1 MRSRP
6 RWQRLT
12 TGPRLERNPPRAI
25 ASRVSVRHALLGL
38 LAAFVLIAGVYLFLE
53 VRSTPSAVA
62 ARASGPPQHRE
73 PPPAEHDP
81 VAGPVAGPEPATDH
95 RAATTHQP
103 GPPTMAT
110 DPAPDEDPA
119 VALERPDV
127 KVDAIMARANAAY
140 DKGDWDE
147 AKMVAGKV
155 LTKQPANIRMMRI
168 MVSASCIDG
177 DSVVAQQWYERLPK
191 GDRDQMKTRC
201 DRYGISFKEP
211 AQ

>member
-1 MRSRP
+1 M
-6 RWQRLT
+6 
-12 TGPRLERNPPRAI
+12 
-25 ASRVSVRHALLGL
+25 SVRHALLGL

-53 VRSTPSAVA
+53 VRSTPRAPIAVA
-62 ARASGPPQHRE
+62 ARASDPPQHPE
-73 PPPAEHDP
+73 PAPSEHPP
-81 VAGPVAGPEPATDH
+81 VAGPATEH
-95 RAATTHQP
+95 GAVPPHQP
-103 GPPTMAT
+103 GTPVRPPSMAT

-119 VALERPDV
+119 IALERPDV

-147 AKMVAGKV
+147 AKMVAAKV
-155 LTKQPANIRMMRI
+155 LIKQPTNIRMMRI

-177 DSVVAQQWYERLPK
+177 DSVVAQQWYEKLPK

>member
-1 MRSRP
+1 MP
-6 RWQRLT
+6 LAARWQRLT
-12 TGPRLERNPPRAI
+12 TGRAI
-25 ASRVSVRHALLGL
+25 ALAVPVRHALLGL
-38 LAAFVLIAGVYLFLE
+38 LAAFVVIAGVYLFRE

-62 ARASGPPQHRE
+62 ASGPPPPHRDR
-73 PPPAEHDP
+73 PPPERVDQVDHTLAPSPDR
-81 VAGPVAGPEPATDH
+81 PATIP
-95 RAATTHQP
+95 HQP
-103 GPPTMAT
+103 PNAAPTIAPT
-110 DPAPDEDPA
+110 LASEPAPDEDPA

-127 KVDAIMARANAAY
+127 KIDAIMARANAAY

-147 AKMVAGKV
+147 AKTIAGKV
-155 LTKQPANIRMMRI
+155 LTKQPANNRMMRI

-177 DSVVAQQWYERLPK
+177 DSVTAQQWYEKLPK

>member
-1 MRSRP
+1 MP
-6 RWQRLT
+6 
-12 TGPRLERNPPRAI
+12 
-25 ASRVSVRHALLGL
+25 VRHALLGL

-62 ARASGPPQHRE
+62 ASASPPTHRAGTLAAPVERAGPPVPATEHKATAAHQ
-73 PPPAEHDP
+73 PPTSAPTM
-81 VAGPVAGPEPATDH
+81 VSEPAV
-95 RAATTHQP
+95 
-103 GPPTMAT
+103 
-110 DPAPDEDPA
+110 DEDPA

-147 AKMVAGKV
+147 AKMIAGKV

-177 DSVVAQQWYERLPK
+177 DSVTAQQWYEKLAK
-191 GDRDQMKTRC
+191 GDRDQMKARC

>member
-1 MRSRP
+1 
-6 RWQRLT
+6 
-12 TGPRLERNPPRAI
+12 
-25 ASRVSVRHALLGL
+25 VRHALLGL
-38 LAAFVLIAGVYLFLE
+38 LAAFVVIAGVYLFRE

-62 ARASGPPQHRE
+62 ASSSPQRDS
-73 PPPAEHDP
+73 PPAERAEQVDHTLTPSTDR
-81 VAGPVAGPEPATDH
+81 PATVP
-95 RAATTHQP
+95 HQP
-103 GPPTMAT
+103 PTTAPSTPPTMASE
-110 DPAPDEDPA
+110 PAPDEDPA

-147 AKMVAGKV
+147 AKTIAGKV
-155 LTKQPANIRMMRI
+155 LTKQPTNNRMMRI

-177 DSVVAQQWYERLPK
+177 DSVTAQQWYERLPK

>member
-1 MRSRP
+1 MP
-6 RWQRLT
+6 LAARWQRLT
-12 TGPRLERNPPRAI
+12 TGHAI
-25 ASRVSVRHALLGL
+25 ALAVPVRHALLGL
-38 LAAFVLIAGVYLFLE
+38 LAAFVVIAGVYLFRE

-62 ARASGPPQHRE
+62 ASASPTQHRDSPTVE
-73 PPPAEHDP
+73 RVEQVDHTLAPSPDR
-81 VAGPVAGPEPATDH
+81 PATV
-95 RAATTHQP
+95 THQ
-103 GPPTMAT
+103 PPTMAPT
-110 DPAPDEDPA
+110 MTPTMTGEPAADEDPA

-147 AKMVAGKV
+147 AKTIAGKV
-155 LTKQPANIRMMRI
+155 LTKQPANNRMMRI

-177 DSVVAQQWYERLPK
+177 DSVTAQQWYEKLPT

>member
-1 MRSRP
+1 MP
-6 RWQRLT
+6 LAARWQRLT
-12 TGPRLERNPPRAI
+12 TGHAI
-25 ASRVSVRHALLGL
+25 ALAVPVRHALLGL
-38 LAAFVLIAGVYLFLE
+38 LAAFVVIAGVYLFRE

-62 ARASGPPQHRE
+62 ASSPPQRDS
-73 PPPAEHDP
+73 PPVERAEQVDHTLAP
-81 VAGPVAGPEPATDH
+81 STARPATVP
-95 RAATTHQP
+95 HQP
-103 GPPTMAT
+103 PTTAPSTPPTMASE
-110 DPAPDEDPA
+110 PAADEDPA

-147 AKMVAGKV
+147 AKTIAGKV
-155 LTKQPANIRMMRI
+155 LTKQPANNRMMRI

-177 DSVVAQQWYERLPK
+177 DSVTAQQWYEKLPK